1 MDLIEYHI
9 YFTIISKLS
18 NSSMHFCNTLLLS
31 SVGIKDPCPI
41 ARCFSCKL
49 LVYLRCAFAFNDI
62 LITYQYKK
70 KKKRIRRRK
79 KKKRKEKERKKDP
92 CPIAKLDDGYTSN
105 HHLTPYAFIKNK
117 NQWL

>member
-62 LITYQYKK
+62 FITYQKK
-70 KKKRIRRRK
+70 KKKK
-79 KKKRKEKERKKDP
+79 KEEEEEKK
-92 CPIAKLDDGYTSN
+92 
-105 HHLTPYAFIKNK
+105 
-117 NQWL
+117 